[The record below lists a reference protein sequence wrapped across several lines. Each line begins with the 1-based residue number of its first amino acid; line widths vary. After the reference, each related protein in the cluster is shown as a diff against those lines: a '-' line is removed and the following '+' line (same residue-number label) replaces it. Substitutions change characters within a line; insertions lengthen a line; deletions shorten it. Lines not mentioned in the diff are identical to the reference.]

1 MDENVKIV
9 KVEVIDPVL
18 RAYGVYR
25 YESLARARQ
34 GEADGYYKIIEEVQ
48 AGGDSGN
55 K

>member
-1 MDENVKIV
+1 MENEVVIV
-9 KVEVIDPVL
+9 KVEVIDAVL
-18 RAYGVYR
+18 RAYGIYR
-25 YESLARARQ
+25 YESLSRARQ